1 MAYSRFDAKTKEEAH
16 TEYRDSIEPYR
27 RGSAYFIPGE
37 FVVAFG
43 RK

>member
-1 MAYSRFDAKTKEEAH
+1 MAYSRFDVKTKEEAH
-16 TEYRDSIEPYR
+16 AEYRDSIEPYR
-27 RGSAYFIPGE
+27 RGRAYFIPGE